1 MGPRFS
7 ARPHTEK
14 ETEIAETWL
23 PTLLTDTPQE
33 GYDLAVKLARVAV
46 RMTQADPAIREDLRT
61 VYEKDADA
69 LIAVSAVVATHF
81 QTVAS
86 ANYYWRNE

>member
-1 MGPRFS
+1 M
-7 ARPHTEK
+7 
-14 ETEIAETWL
+14 AETWL

-46 RMTQADPAIREDLRT
+46 KMTQADPAIRDDLRT

-81 QTVAS
+81 QTVAA
-86 ANYYWRNE
+86 ANNYWRNE

>member
-1 MGPRFS
+1 M
-7 ARPHTEK
+7 
-14 ETEIAETWL
+14 AESWL

-46 RMTQADPAIREDLRT
+46 KMTQGDPSIREDLRT
-61 VYEKDADA
+61 IYQKDADA

-81 QTVAS
+81 QTVAA
-86 ANYYWRNE
+86 ANNHWRDQ